1 MDDRRFVRAE
11 EEPMTSS
18 DTEPTSDEKGS
29 GTSRKRRFSVRQNI
43 VTRQNLWAAAGVCV
57 IAALAALTWFTAT
70 AVGDDRDRDR
80 LDEQYLSTAR
90 HGVRSLISVNSANAD
105 EDVDR
110 ILESATG
117 DFRSDFSSRADD
129 FIKVVKQM
137 DVSSEGTVNAA
148 GIESSDEDRAVVL
161 VSATSLVTNGAGAQ
175 EEPRVWRLRVH
186 LVNTDGRVLIEKVD
200 YAV

>member
-1 MDDRRFVRAE
+1 
-11 EEPMTSS
+11 MTSS
-18 DTEPTSDEKGS
+18 DTESSTEEKGS
-29 GTSRKRRFSVRQNI
+29 GSPQKRRFFTRRNL
-43 VTRQNLWAAAGVCV
+43 VTRQSLWAVAGVCV
-57 IAALAALTWFTAT
+57 IAVLATLTWFTAT
-70 AVGDDRDRDR
+70 SVGDDRDRDR

-110 ILESATG
+110 ILENATG

-148 GIESSDEDRAVVL
+148 GIESSDEDKAVVL

-186 LVNTDGRVLIEKVD
+186 LVHTDDRVLIEKVD